1 MEVLYQ
7 LSYPGRFGSIEPKS
21 ALLEV
26 DPQLRWNPI
35 GPMTVWGDLA

>member
-7 LSYPGRFGSIEPKS
+7 LSYPGTFWLIEPKS

-26 DPQLRWNPI
+26 EPPNQTKSHWPRAVL
-35 GPMTVWGDLA
+35 GDLA